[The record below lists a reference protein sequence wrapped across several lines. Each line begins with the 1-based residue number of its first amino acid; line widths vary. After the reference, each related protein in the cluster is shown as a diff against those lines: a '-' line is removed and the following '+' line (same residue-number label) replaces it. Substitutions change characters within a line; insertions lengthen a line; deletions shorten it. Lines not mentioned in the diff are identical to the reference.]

1 MTKTDLQLLEERLEA
16 KMDAVALSHEK
27 KVKICLDKM
36 SDRFEEKIDSLV
48 DSAFPSGDPL
58 GHKNYHQTQIDW
70 MRLRN
75 DFIREIVTHMA
86 KAGLLGGMAWIVY
99 ACWQLALFEIK
110 K

>member
-1 MTKTDLQLLEERLEA
+1 MSKTDLELLEERLQA

-36 SDRFEEKIDSLV
+36 SERFDAKV
-48 DSAFPSGDPL
+48 DDLIKSSFPNGDPV
-58 GHKNYHQTQIDW
+58 GHKSYHQTQIDW

-75 DFIREIVTHMA
+75 DFIREIVMHLA
-86 KAGLLGGMAWIVY
+86 KAGALVGLAWIVY
-99 ACWQLALFEIK
+99 ACWQLILLEIK